1 MFLLLG
7 KGIFLG
13 LAITAPVGPI
23 NLLCIR
29 RSLYHGWK
37 IGLMTGLGAAVADTF
52 FGAVAAFGLT
62 AISDFLIAHQKT
74 VELIGG
80 VAFIVMGI
88 SLVRS
93 KPHDPGITE
102 IRTISPANAFTSSL
116 LLTLHNPATVF
127 AFLIAFA
134 ALKLNE
140 NSSSLTG
147 AVIVTTGVFIGSAL
161 WWLSLSWVSSKV
173 RSRISA
179 TTIHRINVGT
189 GVLLVALSTVL
200 LVKSFF
206 L

>member
-1 MFLLLG
+1 MFLLFG

-80 VAFIVMGI
+80 LAFIVMGI
-88 SLVRS
+88 SLIRS
-93 KPHDPGITE
+93 KPHDPGVTE
-102 IRTISPANAFTSSL
+102 IKTISPANAFTSSL

-140 NSSSLTG
+140 DSSSHAG
-147 AVIVTTGVFIGSAL
+147 AAIVTAGVFFGSAL

-173 RSRISA
+173 RSRISPQ
-179 TTIHRINVGT
+179 TIHRINVGT
-189 GVLLVALSTVL
+189 GVLLVLLSVIL
-200 LVKSFF
+200 LVKSFIR
-206 L
+206 

>member
-1 MFLLLG
+1 MILLFF

-29 RSLYHGWK
+29 RSLYHGWT

-62 AISDFLIAHQKT
+62 TISDFLIANQKI

-80 VAFIVMGI
+80 VAFIIMGV
-88 SLVRS
+88 SLIRS
-93 KPHDPGITE
+93 KPQDPGVTE
-102 IRTISPANAFTSSL
+102 IKKISPANAFTSSL

-134 ALKLNE
+134 AMKLNQD
-140 NSSSLTG
+140 SSTLNG
-147 AVIVTTGVFIGSAL
+147 AIMITAGVFVGSSL
-161 WWLSLSWVSSKV
+161 WWLSLSWISSKI
-173 RSRISA
+173 RSRISPK
-179 TTIHRINVGT
+179 TIHQINVAT
-189 GVLLVALSTVL
+189 GILLVVLSLGL
-200 LVKSFF
+200 LVKSF
-206 L
+206 LL

>member
-1 MFLLLG
+1 MFLLFG

-62 AISDFLIAHQKT
+62 AISDFLIANKKI

-80 VAFIVMGI
+80 LAFIYMGV
-88 SLVRS
+88 SLIRS
-93 KPHDPGITE
+93 RPHDPGVTE
-102 IRTISPANAFTSSL
+102 IKSISPFNAFSSSL
-116 LLTLHNPATVF
+116 FLTLHNPATIF

-140 NSSSLTG
+140 DSSSVSG
-147 AVIVTTGVFIGSAL
+147 AVIVTAGVFLGSSL
-161 WWLSLSWVSSKV
+161 WWLSLSWVSSKI
-173 RSRISA
+173 RSRISPA
-179 TTIHRINVGT
+179 MIHKINVGT
-189 GVLLVALSTVL
+189 GVLLVLLSVIL
-200 LVKSFF
+200 LVQSFF
-206 L
+206 F